1 MSVTVNEPANQV
13 IVTDPSG
20 GAIKVVT
27 VGLRGPAGGDPS
39 VGNLLVGT
47 GTLQNEITVK
57 SSTSRDLIISANLES
72 PSANVIFASNVMPS
86 GNAVQSLGAPDKL
99 WKDIHV
105 SDGTIFIGTNSSI
118 SSTQI
123 NIGNFNV
130 AADGSISVP
139 GVNIAADANAVDTV
153 TIVAS
158 DIASNALIQATTG
171 ALSDLA
177 TDAKTNLVAAINEVH
192 ALTAHGDGL
201 SVTSANLGDI
211 EIFSANIRSTT
222 GDITVTGVDLRVQ
235 GNLIVEGSTT
245 SVESVTTVVEDPVFT
260 LGGNAALTLDD
271 GKDRGIEFRYY
282 SGGSKL
288 GYFGWDSSDGIYVF
302 LKDATNSSEQFSGTD
317 ADLRANLFVGDLLA
331 SSITV
336 TDALTAVTLN
346 VSTLTANS
354 ISAEVS
360 GSVTGNVTG
369 NVVSDSVSAGTIT
382 ITNSNLSSTSN
393 IYISANDSIHLQS
406 DVIASIVQTE
416 NVRIGNGTT
425 LIDTTI
431 ASNVSVGEQTI
442 SQFPLSE
449 FKFAKLIINTEDL
462 TYGQSQISEVLLT
475 HDNTNVRLTEYAIL
489 HTSTNPFVTFNAFIE
504 ANTVVVKASTQSSD
518 NLIKVTRILN

>member
-1 MSVTVNEPANQV
+1 MSTFANQV

-39 VGNLLVGT
+39 VGNLAVGT
-47 GTLQNEITVK
+47 GVLQNEITVK
-57 SSTSRDLIISANLES
+57 SSASRDLIISANLES
-72 PSANVIFASNVMPS
+72 PDANVIFASNVMPAD
-86 GNAVQSLGAPDKL
+86 NVVYSLGAPDRQ
-99 WKDIHV
+99 WKDIYV

-118 SSTQI
+118 SSSQI

-130 AADGSISVP
+130 ASDGSISVP
-139 GVNIAADANAVDTV
+139 GVNIAADANAVDTI

-158 DIASNALIQATTG
+158 DIASNDAIHVITGEPQFLLTT
-171 ALSDLA
+171 ANA
-177 TDAKTNLVAAINEVH
+177 NLVAAINEVYELTGH
-192 ALTAHGDGL
+192 AEGINV
-201 SVTSANLGDI
+201 SSANLGDI
-211 EIFSANIRSTT
+211 EFFSANIRSKT
-222 GDITVTGVDLRVQ
+222 GDLTLTGVDLRVQ
-235 GNLIVEGSTT
+235 GNLVVEGSTT
-245 SVESVTTVVEDPVFT
+245 SIESVTTVVEDPVFT
-260 LGGNAALTLDD
+260 LGGNSALTLDD

-282 SGGSKL
+282 SGSSKL
-288 GYFGWDSSDGIYVF
+288 GYFGWDSSDSIYVF
-302 LKDATNSSEQFSGTD
+302 LRDATNSSEQFSGTA
-317 ADLRANLFVGDLLA
+317 ADIRANLFVGDLLA
-331 SSITV
+331 NSVTIT
-336 TDALTAVTLN
+336 DSLTAVTLN
-346 VSTLTANS
+346 VTTLTANS
-354 ISAEVS
+354 ISAEFS

-369 NVVSDSVSAGTIT
+369 NVVSESVSSGTIT
-382 ITNSNLSSTSN
+382 ISNSNLISSAN
-393 IYISANDSIHLQS
+393 VYISANTSIHLQS
-406 DVIASIVQTE
+406 PVIASIVQTE
-416 NVRIGNGTT
+416 NVSIGNGTT

-442 SQFPLSE
+442 SQFPLSS

>member
-1 MSVTVNEPANQV
+1 
-13 IVTDPSG
+13 
-20 GAIKVVT
+20 
-27 VGLRGPAGGDPS
+27 LRGPAGGDPS
-39 VGNLLVGT
+39 VGNLLIGT

-72 PSANVIFASNVMPS
+72 PSANIIFASNVVPAD
-86 GNAVQSLGAPDKL
+86 NVVYSLGAPDKQ
-99 WKDIHV
+99 WKDIYV

-118 SSTQI
+118 SGNQI
-123 NIGNFNV
+123 NIGSFNV
-130 AADGSISVP
+130 AADGSISIP

-158 DIASNALIQATTG
+158 DLASNDAIHAITGETPFLLTT
-171 ALSDLA
+171 ANSNLVVAVNEVYTLV
-177 TDAKTNLVAAINEVH
+177 TNLNVP
-192 ALTAHGDGL
+192 
-201 SVTSANLGDI
+201 SANLGAI
-211 EIFSANIRSTT
+211 EIFSANIRSLS
-222 GDITVTGVDLRVQ
+222 GDITVSGVDLRVQ

-245 SVESVTTVVEDPVFT
+245 SIESVTTVVEDPVFT
-260 LGGNAALTLDD
+260 LGGNATLNLND

-282 SGGSKL
+282 DSSSKL
-288 GYFGWDSSDGIYVF
+288 GFFGWDNSAGIYVF
-302 LKDATNSSEQFSGTD
+302 LRDATNSSEQFIGTK
-317 ADLRANLFVGDLLA
+317 ADVTANLFIGDVLA
-331 SSITV
+331 SSLTV
-336 TDALTAVTLN
+336 TDSLTAITMN
-346 VSTLTANS
+346 VGSLTANS
-354 ISAEVS
+354 ITAEVS

-369 NVVSDSVSAGTIT
+369 NVQSELVAAGTIT
-382 ITNSNLSSTSN
+382 LQSSNLTSSAN
-393 IYISANDSIHLQS
+393 IYVSANDTIHLQS
-406 DVIASIVQTE
+406 PVIASILQTE
-416 NVRIGNGTT
+416 NVSIGNGTT

-442 SQFPLSE
+442 SQFPLSS

-504 ANTVVVKASTQSSD
+504 SEFVVVKASTQSSD

>member
-1 MSVTVNEPANQV
+1 MSVTVNEPTNQV
-13 IVTDPSG
+13 IVTDPRG

-27 VGLRGPAGGDPS
+27 VGLRGPAGGEPS

-72 PSANVIFASNVMPS
+72 PSANIIFASNVVPS
-86 GNAVQSLGAPDKL
+86 GNVEQSLGAPDKL
-99 WKDIHV
+99 WKDIYV

-118 SSTQI
+118 SGNQI
-123 NIGNFNV
+123 NIGSFNV
-130 AADGSISVP
+130 AADGSISIP

-158 DIASNALIQATTG
+158 DIASNDAIHAITG
-171 ALSDLA
+171 EPQFLL
-177 TDAKTNLVAAINEVH
+177 TDVKTNLVAAINEVY
-192 ALTAHGDGL
+192 ALTEHSDGL
-201 SVTSANLGDI
+201 NVASANLGNI
-211 EIFSANIRSTT
+211 EIFSANIRSTS

-282 SGGSKL
+282 DASSKL
-288 GYFGWDSSDGIYVF
+288 GFFGWDNSAGIYVF
-302 LKDATNSSEQFSGTD
+302 LRDATNSSEQFSGTK
-317 ADLRANLFVGDLLA
+317 ADVTANLFIGDVLA
-331 SSITV
+331 SSLTV
-336 TDALTAVTLN
+336 TDSLTAITMN
-346 VSTLTANS
+346 VGSLTANS
-354 ISAEVS
+354 ITAAVS
-360 GSVTGNVTG
+360 GEVTGNVTG
-369 NVVSDSVSAGTIT
+369 NVVSELVTAGTIE
-382 ITNSNLSSTSN
+382 IQASNLSSSAN
-393 IYISANDSIHLQS
+393 IYISANTTIHLQS
-406 DVIASIVQTE
+406 PVIANIVQTE
-416 NVRIGNGTT
+416 NVSIGNGTT

-442 SQFPLSE
+442 SQFPLSS

-504 ANTVVVKASTQSSD
+504 SGSVVVKASTQSSD

>member
-27 VGLRGPAGGDPS
+27 IGLRGPAGGEPDI
-39 VGNLLVGT
+39 GNIAVGT

-57 SSTSRDLIISANLES
+57 STTSRDLIISANLQS
-72 PSANVIFASNVMPS
+72 PSANIVFASNVVPS
-86 GNAVQSLGAPDKL
+86 GNVEQSLGAPDRL
-99 WKDIHV
+99 WKDIYV

-118 SSTQI
+118 SGSQI
-123 NIGNFNV
+123 NLTNFNV
-130 AADGSISVP
+130 QPDGSISIP

-158 DIASNALIQATTG
+158 DIASNDAIHAITGEPSHLLTT
-171 ALSDLA
+171 ANSNLVVAVNEVYNLV
-177 TDAKTNLVAAINEVH
+177 TNL
-192 ALTAHGDGL
+192 
-201 SVTSANLGDI
+201 SVPSANLGDL
-211 EIFSANIRSTT
+211 EVFSANIRSKT
-222 GDITVTGVDLRVQ
+222 GDITLTGVDLRVQ
-235 GNLIVEGSTT
+235 GNLVVEGSTT

-260 LGGNAALTLDD
+260 LGGNSTLSVND

-282 SGGSKL
+282 SGSSKL
-288 GYFGWDSSDGIYVF
+288 GFFGWDSSQGAYVF
-302 LKDATNSSEQFSGTD
+302 LRDAINSSEQFSGTA
-317 ADLRANLFVGDLLA
+317 ADLRANLFVGDVVA
-331 SSITV
+331 NAITV
-336 TDALTAVTLN
+336 TDSLTAVTLN
-346 VSTLTANS
+346 VATLTASN
-354 ISAEVS
+354 ISGAVS
-360 GSVTGNVTG
+360 GAVTG
-369 NVVSDSVSAGTIT
+369 NVVSEIVTSGTIT
-382 ITNSNLSSTSN
+382 ITNSNLSSSSN
-393 IYISANDSIHLQS
+393 IYVSANDSIHLQS
-406 DVIASIVQTE
+406 NVIAGLVQTE
-416 NVRIGNGTT
+416 SVSIGNGVT

-431 ASNVSVGEQTI
+431 ASNVSIGERTI
-442 SQFPLSE
+442 SQFPLDR

>member
-72 PSANVIFASNVMPS
+72 PEANVVFASNVVPL
-86 GNAVQSLGAPDKL
+86 GNSVQSLGAPDKL
-99 WKDIHV
+99 WKDIYV

-118 SSTQI
+118 SGNQI

-130 AADGSISVP
+130 ASDGSISIP
-139 GVNIAADANAVDTV
+139 GVNLAADANAIDTV

-158 DIASNALIQATTG
+158 DIASNDAIHAITGEPFQLLTT
-171 ALSDLA
+171 ANS
-177 TDAKTNLVAAINEVH
+177 NLVVSINEVYE
-192 ALTAHGDGL
+192 L
-201 SVTSANLGDI
+201 VTNLNVPSANLGSI
-211 EIFSANIRSTT
+211 EIFNANIRSKT
-222 GDITVTGVDLRVQ
+222 GDLTVTGVDLRVQ

-260 LGGNAALTLDD
+260 LGGNSTLTLND

-282 SGGSKL
+282 SGTSKL
-288 GYFGWDSSDGIYVF
+288 GFFGWDSSDGIYVF
-302 LKDATNSSEQFSGTD
+302 LRDATNSNEQFSGTA
-317 ADLRANLFVGDLLA
+317 ADLRANLFVGDVLA
-331 SSITV
+331 NSITV
-336 TDALTAVTLN
+336 TDSLTAITLN
-346 VSTLTANS
+346 VGTLTANS

-369 NVVSDSVSAGTIT
+369 NVVSNSVSSGTIT
-382 ITNSNLSSTSN
+382 ITNSNISSSSN
-393 IYISANDSIHLQS
+393 VYISANDSIHLQS
-406 DVIASIVQTE
+406 NVIASIVQTE

-442 SQFPLSE
+442 SQFPLSS